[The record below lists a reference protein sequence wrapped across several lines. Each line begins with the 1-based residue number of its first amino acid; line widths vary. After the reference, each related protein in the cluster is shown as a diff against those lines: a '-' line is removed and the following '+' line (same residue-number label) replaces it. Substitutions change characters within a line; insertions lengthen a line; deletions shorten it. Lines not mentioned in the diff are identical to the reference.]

1 MPTTAPSHLAVR
13 QRTALV
19 ESVLGHPVDWS
30 GLPDPSGY
38 IAEVLGRTYERP
50 TAPDLGP
57 VELLGRNANYYQ
69 HAEQSPASVLDL
81 VKSHSSGGRV
91 VDPMI
96 AWTGSRAGTG
106 IDRAR
111 EVAPIVY
118 RVWGWTSTAILR
130 ATLSRQ
136 LDSLNPVAGF
146 LLLEKPEIAV
156 LDRSH
161 SDYVVLRPMLDRREA
176 GSGLFAGAIRSADID
191 FWQNTEADEVERSFA
206 LDIDA
211 YHARFLGTGVAA

>member
-1 MPTTAPSHLAVR
+1 MTATSHLAVR

-38 IAEVLGRTYERP
+38 IAEVLGRTYDQP
-50 TAPDLGP
+50 TTPDLGTG
-57 VELLGRNANYYQ
+57 ELLGRNAGYYR
-69 HAEQSPASVLDL
+69 HAEQTAASVLDL

-96 AWTGSRAGTG
+96 AWTPGRPGLG
-106 IDRAR
+106 IGQDKDG
-111 EVAPIVY
+111 APGVY
-118 RVWGWTSTAILR
+118 RVRGWTSTAILR
-130 ATLSRQ
+130 ATLSRR

-161 SDYVVLRPMLDRREA
+161 SDYLVLRCMLDRREES
-176 GSGLFAGAIRSADID
+176 SGLLAGAISSDNLDFWHDMAAGEGVGTFAIDID
-191 FWQNTEADEVERSFA
+191 D
-206 LDIDA
+206 
-211 YHARFLGTGVAA
+211 YHARFAGTGVAA